1 MSEFVPPSNQAT
13 ALARFKPEVST
24 WFQDVFAAPT
34 SVQTAAWNAISAG
47 EHALVVAPTGS
58 GKTLAAFLWAI
69 NSLVTGDGQM
79 ALPVSNTTASAA
91 KRKPSGVKVLYISPL
106 KALGVDVENNLR
118 APLVGINHT
127 AARLGV
133 APSEITVG
141 VRSGDTTSAQRAA
154 QLRNPPDILITTPES
169 AYLMLTS
176 KAAGILTDVHTV
188 IIDEIHALAGTKRGV
203 HLALSLERL
212 DLIVEKP
219 VQRIGLSATV
229 RPLEVVAQFLGG
241 DRPVEI
247 INPPAEKRWDL
258 EVNVP
263 VADMSDLPGPEL
275 GATTSEVIFDDSLGL
290 ATPLQKEEQPEKP
303 YVQYQ
308 SETAAIAHLPSL
320 ATDGDTS
327 RGSIWPYIEAS
338 LFDEI
343 MAHRS
348 TLVFVNSRRSAERLT
363 ARLNEIYTLSIDPE
377 SLTTPQQLTSPAQVM
392 AQADTLKDPSHIIA
406 RAHHGSVSKTERAK
420 TEAMLKEGS
429 LKAVVA
435 TSSLELGIDMG
446 AVDLVVQV
454 EAPPSVAAGLQRV
467 GRAGHDV
474 GAISTG
480 IFYPKHRADLV
491 DTAVVVR
498 QMRAGAIEKL
508 SVPRNALDVL
518 LQQTIAAVSVAD
530 LDVEHWYATVTRAY
544 PYRTLSREVFDS
556 VIDLASGV
564 YPSTDFAD
572 LKPRITFDRLTGTL
586 SARPGAQRVA
596 VTSGGTI
603 PDRGL
608 FGVYLVGGE
617 AGARRVGELDEEM
630 VYESRVGDVFTLGA
644 SSWRIEEI
652 TRDQVLVS
660 PAPGHAGRLPFWSG
674 DQVGRPAE
682 LGEAIGEFRRAVAQ
696 SPAEAVAMVDR
707 LNDHA
712 QDNLV
717 RFIVEQQEATGVVPD
732 EKTLVLER
740 FRDEVGDWRIVL
752 HSPFG
757 RGVNAAWA
765 LAVGAK
771 ISEETGV
778 DGQPVSADDG
788 IVLRLPESEHI
799 PGAELFDIDPAEIS
813 DIVASQVGNS
823 ALFASRFRECAA
835 RALLLPRKN
844 PGKRAPLWQQRQ
856 RASQLLDVAKKY
868 PKFPIILETVRECIQ
883 DVYDV
888 PALTAVLKGLRASR
902 ITITAV
908 TTDQPSPFASAIMF
922 NYTGAFMYQGD
933 SPLAE
938 KRAAALALDPSLLAQ
953 LLGSEG
959 LRDLLDPEII
969 ADVDAQLRRVSP
981 DRRARDNEELI
992 DVLRVVGPIRVDKLD
1007 EHVRYD
1013 VDLIKLLATSRVM
1026 RVRIAGT
1033 EHIAQSVD
1041 AALLRDGLGIPVPAG
1056 VFAQV
1061 ETISDAVSQLVS
1073 RWLRSRGPVTLHDVC
1088 AAFGLPAGVAH
1099 STLTALCSAG
1109 VAQQGQYR
1117 HGITET
1123 EYVATDVLKL
1133 IRSKSL
1139 AAARAQAQPVS
1150 HATYAR
1156 FLAEWQH
1163 VAPVGQTPKL
1173 GGADGVYQ
1181 VIEQLAGTALPAS
1194 AWEEVILPARVRNYN
1209 PADLDELTH
1218 NGEVIIVGCGIA
1230 GAADPWVKL
1239 LPTEFAAEL
1248 VDIPE
1253 PNDNG
1258 RVLSGIQQ
1266 QILSHIGAGGAHLY
1280 SAIQAMVAAD
1290 GYSETQLKEAMWGLF
1305 ETGAISPDSFAPLR
1319 ARLASGANTAHR
1331 AKRKPNRSRGRS
1343 FRRMGAGFRQV
1354 QAAAAHSCPPDMV
1367 GRWSATTSAETDAT
1381 RRSLVQAECWL
1392 ERYGVVTRGA
1402 VTAEEVAGG
1411 FALAYKVLSR
1421 FEEAGRAMR
1430 GHFIEDL
1437 GAAQFSTPAVIDR
1450 LRALSDSP
1458 DVSGWPSGATEP
1470 DSYVL
1475 AACDPANPY
1484 GAAVPWPI
1492 TGPNRAAGALVIL
1505 TDGVAIAHLTRGGKN
1520 LTIFPPPTGVT
1531 DTIPVIVSALKAQV
1545 STRVTI
1551 EKINGEP
1558 SLNAVFADA
1567 FRSAGA
1573 NITPRGITINPVV
1586 RGIEKT
1592 RGRSLSEALA
1602 ELPEETES
1610 RSSHSSQWM
1619 NPYRK

>member
-1 MSEFVPPSNQAT
+1 MSEFAPPT
-13 ALARFKPEVST
+13 DPTTPLARFKPEVAT
-24 WFQDVFAAPT
+24 WFQDVFATPT

-69 NSLVTGDGQM
+69 NSLVEGNGQLE
-79 ALPVSNTTASAA
+79 LPVSNTTAGKKKQ
-91 KRKPSGVKVLYISPL
+91 KRSGVKVLYISPL

-118 APLVGINHT
+118 APLIGINHT

-133 APSEITVG
+133 AASEITVG

-212 DLIVEKP
+212 DLIVDKP

-247 INPPAEKRWDL
+247 INPPAQKQWDL

-263 VADMSDLPGPEL
+263 VADMSDLPSREL
-275 GATTSEVIFDDSLGL
+275 GSTIGEITLDDSLGL
-290 ATPLQKEEQPEKP
+290 STPLQPEEIDDAEGQT
-303 YVQYQ
+303 
-308 SETAAIAHLPSL
+308 TAAIAQLPSL

-327 RGSIWPYIEAS
+327 RGSIWPHIEAS
-338 LFDEI
+338 LFDNI

-348 TLVFVNSRRSAERLT
+348 TLIFVNSRRSAERLT

-392 AQADTLKDPSHIIA
+392 AQADSLKDAGHIIA
-406 RAHHGSVSKTERAK
+406 RAHHGSVSKTERAQ
-420 TEAMLKEGS
+420 TEAMLKEGA

-498 QMRAGAIEKL
+498 QMRVGAIEEL
-508 SVPRNALDVL
+508 AVPRNALDVL

-530 LDVEHWYATVTRAY
+530 LDVEHWYATVTRSY

-617 AGARRVGELDEEM
+617 TGARRVGELDEEM

-660 PAPGHAGRLPFWSG
+660 PAPGHAGRLPFWIG

-682 LGEAIGEFRRAVAQ
+682 LGKAIGQFRRAVAHN
-696 SPAEAVAMVDR
+696 PAEAVATIDR
-707 LNDHA
+707 LTDYA
-712 QDNLV
+712 RDNLV
-717 RFIVEQQEATGVVPD
+717 RFIAEQQQATGVVPD

-771 ISEETGV
+771 ISEETGL
-778 DGQPVSADDG
+778 DAQPVSADDG
-788 IVLRLPESEHI
+788 IILRLPEAEQI

-813 DIVASQVGNS
+813 DIVANQVGNS

-888 PALTAVLKGLRASR
+888 PALAEVLADLRARRVSVVE
-902 ITITAV
+902 V
-908 TTDQPSPFASAIMF
+908 TTEQPSPFASSIMF

-969 ADVDAQLRRVSP
+969 AEVDAQLRRVTP
-981 DRRARDNEELI
+981 DRRARDNEALI
-992 DVLRVVGPIRVDKLD
+992 DALRVLGPISVEKLA
-1007 EHVRYD
+1007 EHVLFD
-1013 VDLIKLLATSRVM
+1013 VDLAALLATSRVM
-1026 RVRIAGT
+1026 RVRIAGK
-1033 EHIAQSVD
+1033 EHIAQSLD

-1061 ETISDAVSQLVS
+1061 ETITDAVHQLVS
-1073 RWLRSRGPVTLHDVC
+1073 RWLRTRGPVTLHEVC

-1099 STLTALCSAG
+1099 STLTALCDAG
-1109 VAQQGQYR
+1109 VAQAGQYR

-1150 HATYAR
+1150 HAAYAR
-1156 FLAEWQH
+1156 FLTEWQH
-1163 VAPVGQTPKL
+1163 VAAVGRNPQL
-1173 GGADGVYQ
+1173 SGADGVYQ
-1181 VIEQLAGTALPAS
+1181 VIEQLAGVALPAS

-1218 NGEVIIVGCGIA
+1218 NGEVVIVGCGIA
-1230 GAADPWVKL
+1230 GAGDPWVKL

-1248 VDIPE
+1248 IDVPDAE
-1253 PNDNG
+1253 PPHDEN
-1258 RVLSGIQQ
+1258 RTLSQVQQ
-1266 QILSHIGAGGAHLY
+1266 QILSQIGLGGAHLY
-1280 SAIQAMVAAD
+1280 SAVQASVTGED
-1290 GYSETQLKEAMWGLF
+1290 RSETQLREAMWGLF
-1305 ETGAISPDSFAPLR
+1305 EQGAISPDSFAPVR

-1331 AKRKPNRSRGRS
+1331 AKRKPHRSRSRG
-1343 FRRMGAGFRQV
+1343 FRRMGAGLGRV
-1354 QAAAAHSCPPDMV
+1354 PVTVANSCPPDMV
-1367 GRWSATTSAETDAT
+1367 GRWSMTPSADTNATA
-1381 RRSLVQAECWL
+1381 RSLIQAECLL

-1402 VTAEEVAGG
+1402 VTSEEVVGG

-1450 LRALSDSP
+1450 LRALTDSP
-1458 DVSGWPSGATEP
+1458 DVTGWPSGTTEP

-1484 GAAVPWPI
+1484 GAAVPWPMK
-1492 TGPNRAAGALVIL
+1492 GPTRAAGALVVL
-1505 TDGVAIAHLTRGGKN
+1505 CDGVLIAHLTRGGKN
-1520 LTIFPPPTGVT
+1520 LTVFPPPAGIT
-1531 DTIPVIVSALKAQV
+1531 DTVSVIVSALAAGV
-1545 STRVTI
+1545 RSRLTI

-1558 SLNAVFADA
+1558 ALTSLLVDA
-1567 FRSAGA
+1567 FRSTGA
-1573 NITPRGITINPVV
+1573 HITPRGITISPVV
-1586 RGIEKT
+1586 QGTDKT

-1602 ELPEETES
+1602 DLPPETEARSTQSS
-1610 RSSHSSQWM
+1610 RWT
-1619 NPYRK
+1619 NRYRR